1 MEKNKKTPK
10 KNEQEDLY
18 QLTCNK
24 RQLSI
29 ISRCLEE
36 NSRMMCGQI
45 ELTYQSALDDEIWD
59 LYYKKCNTENEEYY
73 KIKNEVD
80 YHLAEIKKIIWG
92 YGRGVSKGIGHK
104 EGSDLRYEMYKEILY
119 LFEQE
124 NKERCKKE
132 GKEYN
137 ECVHSYEPLKLTKEP
152 KIKVEKIYKSS
163 EKQ

>member
-1 MEKNKKTPK
+1 MKEKKKEPQ
-10 KNEQEDLY
+10 KNEQEELY

-59 LYYKKCNTENEEYY
+59 LYYKKGNIENEEYY

-92 YGRGVSKGIGHK
+92 YGRGQSKGIGHK
-104 EGSDLRYEMYKEILY
+104 EGSDLRYEMYKSILY

-124 NKERCKKE
+124 CIEKCEKE
-132 GKEYN
+132 GKEYHAN
-137 ECVHSYEPLKLTKEP
+137 VHSYEPLNLTKEP
-152 KIKVEKIYKSS
+152 KIIVKKIDNS
-163 EKQ
+163 EKK

>member
-1 MEKNKKTPK
+1 MKENKKKPK

-29 ISRCLEE
+29 IARCLEE
-36 NSRMMCGQI
+36 NSRMMCGQV

-59 LYYKKCNTENEEYY
+59 LYYKKGKEEDNEEYY
-73 KIKNEVD
+73 KIKDKVE
-80 YHLAEIKKIIWG
+80 YHLTEIKKAIWG
-92 YGRGVSKGIGHK
+92 YGRGASKGIGYK

-124 NKERCKKE
+124 CIKRCEKE
-132 GKEYN
+132 GREYIAS
-137 ECVHSYEPLKLTKEP
+137 VHAYKPLSLTKEP
-152 KIKVEKIYKSS
+152 KIIVKKIDESS
-163 EKQ
+163 